1 MAMPVVRTLSGTLWF
16 LAIQLLVTCGQ
27 TSDSD
32 TPALQGGA
40 ANAGK
45 SGVAGGRSGS
55 PGGGAGGAGRAGG
68 TGGSSAGAAPSPDG
82 GNENTAGLPG
92 GDGGA
97 RTGGSAGA
105 TAASGG
111 AKQLGG
117 AGAGE
122 MGAASGVAGGGA
134 TAGGAGG
141 ESGAPAVY
149 AGPLPV
155 CPWMGTVGSPG
166 QCDAES
172 ELRLTT
178 VTLELAEISGSG
190 AGGAI
195 VPGDDVSIVIDVS
208 TSSDA
213 APADRVGLL
222 ALDEASL
229 VSIEDGPCFALSD
242 FGIVA
247 DIPSSASFQVH
258 FDPSIAHGTR
268 IRFVTWATPYHSGC
282 TSPLLQFE
290 VTLQ

>member
-1 MAMPVVRTLSGTLWF
+1 MARPVVRALSGTLWF
-16 LAIQLLVTCGQ
+16 LAIQLLVTCGRS
-27 TSDSD
+27 SDSD
-32 TPALQGGA
+32 TPAVQGGA

-55 PGGGAGGAGRAGG
+55 PSGAGGARPAGG

-82 GNENTAGLPG
+82 GNENTAGLAG

-97 RTGGSAGA
+97 RTGGSAGD

-122 MGAASGVAGGGA
+122 MGAASGVPSGGA

-141 ESGAPAVY
+141 ESGAPAAY

-172 ELRLTT
+172 ELRLAT

-190 AGGAI
+190 AGAAI

-222 ALDEASL
+222 ALDEASF

-242 FGIVA
+242 FGIAA
-247 DIPSSASFQVH
+247 DISSSATFQVH
-258 FDPSIAHGTR
+258 FDPSIARGTR

-282 TSPLLQFE
+282 ASPLLQFE